1 LAEFGE
7 EGTIVAVT
15 SPQEAPETPDA
26 DADDVEDVEL
36 DEAPRPR
43 RQFGTLVLALA
54 IVLGLVLGS
63 AIGLLIPSLRDPGNT
78 SPEAGFA
85 RDMKTHH
92 AQAVEMA
99 MIAYQRATDPD
110 VRNLG
115 LDIALTQQNQ
125 IGQMDAWLQNWG
137 LGPTGP
143 DPAMAWMPEG
153 TRALVDGRMPGMATD
168 AEMTQL
174 RQATGKDVDAIF
186 LRLMKQHHLGG
197 IHMAEG
203 ILAETHNSQVK
214 RLAQAMKDGQQYE
227 LKVLTDLQT
236 SLHVS

>member
-1 LAEFGE
+1 MR
-7 EGTIVAVT
+7 IVSVT
-15 SPQEAPETPDA
+15 TPREATETPDT
-26 DADDVEDVEL
+26 DEVEVE
-36 DEAPRPR
+36 ETPRPR
-43 RQFGTLVLALA
+43 RRFRTVALALG
-54 IVLGLVLGS
+54 IVVGLILVYAAGVLT
-63 AIGLLIPSLRDPGNT
+63 PSLRDPGDT

-125 IGQMDAWLQNWG
+125 IGQMDAWLQNWD

-153 TRALVDGRMPGMATD
+153 TKALVDGRMPGMATD
-168 AEMTQL
+168 AQL
-174 RQATGKDVDAIF
+174 TELRNATGKNVDAIF

-203 ILAETHNSQVK
+203 ILAETDNSQVR
-214 RLAQAMKDGQQYE
+214 RLATAMKEGQQYE
-227 LKVLTDLQT
+227 INVLTDLQKRPGL
-236 SLHVS
+236 S

>member
-1 LAEFGE
+1 
-7 EGTIVAVT
+7 VT
-15 SPQEAPETPDA
+15 TQQEAPDTPDA
-26 DADDVEDVEL
+26 DGVEVE
-36 DEAPRPR
+36 EAPRAR
-43 RQFGTLVLALA
+43 RRFGTFVLTLG
-54 IVLGLVLGS
+54 VVVGLVLGF
-63 AIGLLIPSLRDPGNT
+63 AAGLLTPSLRDPGDT

-99 MIAYQRATDPD
+99 MIAYQRATDQD

-125 IGQMDAWLQNWG
+125 IGQMDGWLQNWG

-153 TRALVDGRMPGMATD
+153 TKAVVDGRMPGMATD
-168 AEMTQL
+168 AAMAQL
-174 RQATGKDVDAIF
+174 REATGKDVDAIF

-203 ILAETHNSQVK
+203 ILDETRNSQVK
-214 RLAQAMKDGQQYE
+214 RLAQAIKDGQQYE
-227 LKVLTDLQT
+227 LTVLTDLQT
-236 SLHVS
+236 RLQVS

>member
-1 LAEFGE
+1 M
-7 EGTIVAVT
+7 TT
-15 SPQEAPETPDA
+15 PQEVTESPDL
-26 DADDVEDVEL
+26 DDIEVE
-36 DEAPRPR
+36 EALR
-43 RQFGTLVLALA
+43 RRSRLVTAGIAVALVVGLVLAYA
-54 IVLGLVLGS
+54 
-63 AIGLLIPSLRDPGNT
+63 AGLLTPSLRDPGDS

-85 RDMKTHH
+85 RDMKIHH

-125 IGQMDAWLQNWG
+125 IGQMDAWLQNWH

-153 TRALVDGRMPGMATD
+153 TKALVDGRMPGMATD

-174 RQATGKDVDAIF
+174 RQATGKNVDAIF
-186 LRLMKQHHLGG
+186 LRLMKAHHLGG

-203 ILAETHNSQVK
+203 ILTESDNSQVT
-214 RLAQAMKDGQQYE
+214 RLAAAMKQGQQYE
-227 LKVLTDLQT
+227 INVLTDLQKK
-236 SLHVS
+236 LGVS

>member
-1 LAEFGE
+1 MS
-7 EGTIVAVT
+7 VT
-15 SPQEAPETPDA
+15 TPPEAPETSDT
-26 DADDVEDVEL
+26 DEVEVEQ
-36 DEAPRPR
+36 APRRHR
-43 RQFGTLVLALA
+43 RFGTIALA
-54 IVLGLVLGS
+54 VAIVVGLVLGY
-63 AIGLLIPSLRDPGNT
+63 AAGLLTPSLRDPGNT

-125 IGQMDAWLQNWG
+125 IGQMDTWLQNWG

-153 TRALVDGRMPGMATD
+153 TKALVDGRMPGMASD
-168 AEMTQL
+168 PEMTQL
-174 RQATGKDVDAIF
+174 REATGKNVDAIF
-186 LRLMKQHHLGG
+186 LRLMIQHHLGG
-197 IHMAEG
+197 IHMVEG

-214 RLAQAMKDGQQYE
+214 KLATAMKEGQQYE
-227 LKVLTDLQT
+227 VTVLRNLQADLGF
-236 SLHVS
+236 S

>member
-1 LAEFGE
+1 MP
-7 EGTIVAVT
+7 VT
-15 SPQEAPETPDA
+15 TQQEAPETPDA
-26 DADDVEDVEL
+26 DGVEVE
-36 DEAPRPR
+36 EEPRPR
-43 RQFGTLVLALA
+43 RRFGTPVLT
-54 IVLGLVLGS
+54 IGVVVGLVLGF
-63 AIGLLIPSLRDPGNT
+63 AAGLLTPSLRDPGDT
-78 SPEAGFA
+78 SAEAGFA

-99 MIAYQRATDPD
+99 MIAYQRATDAD

-153 TRALVDGRMPGMATD
+153 TKALVDGRMPGMATD
-168 AEMTQL
+168 AELTQL

-197 IHMAEG
+197 IHMADG
-203 ILAETHNSQVK
+203 ILEETHNSQVK
-214 RLAQAMKDGQQYE
+214 RLAQAIKDGQQYE
-227 LKVLTDLQT
+227 LTVLTDLQT
-236 SLHVS
+236 RLHVS